1 MESQNSLSCAKFT
14 PTPNYWTYYCKC
26 KWNISSLASF
36 RISNYSLQSLFWL
49 LCILFVV
56 QVEMF
61 ERRMVVGVCVCVCG
75 KVKGWQVERPHPR
88 LFGTVPLSHCAHGT
102 RLPLEAFQESAYPW
116 NRWPTPRAHLPPTSL
131 FSSPPTF
138 LFLLNVMFRD
148 CSLETGEL
156 LWYRA
161 AIFPLINWLEFY

>member
-36 RISNYSLQSLFWL
+36 RISNYSQQSLFWL

-61 ERRMVVGVCVCVCG
+61 ERSVCVRVCVCG
-75 KVKGWQVERPHPR
+75 ARWRDDRLRDLTPGSLALSPCPTVLMARGCHWKLFRRASTLGTGGLHLGLISHLHLSLAVPPHFCFSWM
-88 LFGTVPLSHCAHGT
+88 LCLGTAL
-102 RLPLEAFQESAYPW
+102 
-116 NRWPTPRAHLPPTSL
+116 
-131 FSSPPTF
+131 
-138 LFLLNVMFRD
+138 
-148 CSLETGEL
+148 
-156 LWYRA
+156 
-161 AIFPLINWLEFY
+161 